1 MKHEICK
8 LDINDFEKCA
18 NIWKMD
24 SDRELAQKFL
34 KELKSGNR
42 ITYIYKKDGMF
53 VGEVSLVFDEGDS
66 DYTVKNQRIY
76 VSSLVVKKTLRRN
89 GIGRKLMEYAIE
101 LAKNMNYKEM
111 SIGVDLDNFPAL
123 KLYADLGFDKIIYV
137 GEDNHGK
144 YVKLIKEL

>member
-1 MKHEICK
+1 MKHEICN

-76 VSSLVVKKTLRRN
+76 VSRLVVKKSLRRN

-101 LAKNMNYKEM
+101 LAKNMDYKEM

>member
-24 SDRELAQKFL
+24 SNKELAQKFL

-42 ITYIYKKDGMF
+42 ITYIYKTGGMF

-76 VSSLVVKKTLRRN
+76 VSRLVVKKTLRRN
-89 GIGRKLMEYAIE
+89 GIGRKLMEYVIE

-123 KLYADLGFDKIIYV
+123 KLYADLGFDKIIFV
-137 GEDNHGK
+137 GEDDHGK